1 MIGREYL
8 TVAMVAVLVV
18 TSTRVQSA
26 EEVTNNVTFTY
37 RTTGEGNVS
46 LTYPRNEAS
55 ECIFDKRIGTLTCTD
70 NKSFNNTTRVWNN
83 EPASIKYIKINCKLD
98 GAYRKQCYCIN
109 GTTGFRPCH
118 LRRLDLGVLANLT
131 NLEVLDLSYNRL
143 DTIQTEALQGL
154 RNLKFV
160 SFRFNYLKAFPTGLF
175 CPSPVLKYLD
185 IGSNPLKSYPYGSML
200 CKTDLE
206 IKVLEVRNSTLDRIP
221 DNALKN
227 LTSLER
233 FDLSFNPITSVT
245 KRAFDGGKSL
255 TELDLSDCDISDL
268 FPYFCDYLPN
278 MTNLYL
284 QNNRFK
290 RFDFE
295 DIVNCTALKMLNI
308 SGNHLTVVQGEA
320 VGLISIEHID
330 FSRNQ
335 VNVLNTTFK
344 GLQNLKHLHLQ
355 DNVLDH
361 LVEGQFEGA
370 SNLVYVNLANN
381 MIHKTT
387 NFTKVFTM
395 VNLTHLHLAQ
405 NKITILENESFT
417 ALRNLEVLDLGGNT
431 IHTLRNEML
440 AGLSSLKQLKIY
452 SNRLEGIV
460 NNTFGGLASLE
471 ILNIA
476 GNKLASLE
484 QLSLNGLSK
493 LQELNLN
500 DNALQ
505 RLPAGVLPYPTSL
518 KVVRLANNNIST
530 MGTQRWPPLKEFY
543 IQQNHLTEVPTDI
556 NFTDM
561 QIFNASYNNIASFSG
576 ALEVM
581 ITIDMSHNVITELS
595 YALFNKF
602 KDLSYMNFEHN
613 LLEFN
618 LHVDMFPDAH
628 KIKYLNFAHNKNISV
643 QGHIFATKSLE
654 TLEVLNLSANALHS
668 LTALSGPN
676 FEQSSLKILDVSKCQ
691 ISRIAGD
698 TFTGLTKLEHVDLR
712 HNMVVTF
719 PPLFSGGWT
728 IYDLLDN
735 PITCACTM
743 TWLAEPNVTVGNH
756 NVSVGNFKIPKCK
769 VYTENATYY
778 PHNLRRHQF
787 MCPENNTCDTKCACF
802 KLVQNGDVHLVKCRN
817 GLQEVPV
824 FIPSTT
830 NSLFLDGNNF
840 TSITA
845 LYPLFNFTAMKTVEL
860 YMNGSEIQTVIPDM
874 FKPFTKLEIL
884 SLAYNKIVNIP
895 PGIFR
900 NNNIL
905 RQLYLQHNE
914 IRSIEVGAFQDLP
927 ALKELDLSGNHLT
940 VLVPAT
946 VRELLALPA
955 SQYYFLTGNPW
966 KCDCMAV
973 AFKEFVDQERAKIRD
988 RRTLGCDKGKEIVN
1002 VPKSKFTCSAED
1014 EGSFGGKSA
1023 IIVGVIAGIAVF
1035 LVVMA
1040 TCCYFRRE
1048 LFSLLFFKTGCRIP
1062 GKKRVSG
1069 KHFDVLVNYD
1079 PTDEQC
1085 AGYVQRILLP
1095 KLKNNSY
1102 SIETSQHVIQDFE
1115 VTKRL
1120 LEDSRCSI
1128 FVIDK
1133 NFSSNAFLGQVFLA
1147 ADKLQKHTKGHSV
1160 ILLIHGDIDLMAL
1173 EPEVMSHMR
1182 KGDYITA
1189 RSRLWWERLVYEL
1202 PDATSGFRPRADTA
1216 DDEDVVVFSSLA
1228 EDQYEQI

>member
-1 MIGREYL
+1 MRNTLHLLKRSCGNKLKNEPYLATMIGREYL

-98 GAYRKQCYCIN
+98 GAYMKQCYCIN

-118 LRRLDLGVLANLT
+118 LRRLDLGVLVNLT

-245 KRAFDGGKSL
+245 KRAFD
-255 TELDLSDCDISDL
+255 
-268 FPYFCDYLPN
+268 
-278 MTNLYL
+278 
-284 QNNRFK
+284 
-290 RFDFE
+290 
-295 DIVNCTALKMLNI
+295 
-308 SGNHLTVVQGEA
+308 
-320 VGLISIEHID
+320 
-330 FSRNQ
+330 
-335 VNVLNTTFK
+335 
-344 GLQNLKHLHLQ
+344 
-355 DNVLDH
+355 
-361 LVEGQFEGA
+361 
-370 SNLVYVNLANN
+370 
-381 MIHKTT
+381 
-387 NFTKVFTM
+387 
-395 VNLTHLHLAQ
+395 AQ

-440 AGLSSLKQLKIY
+440 AGLSSLKQLKID

-476 GNKLASLE
+476 G
-484 QLSLNGLSK
+484 
-493 LQELNLN
+493 
-500 DNALQ
+500 
-505 RLPAGVLPYPTSL
+505 T
-518 KVVRLANNNIST
+518 
-530 MGTQRWPPLKEFY
+530 
-543 IQQNHLTEVPTDI
+543 
-556 NFTDM
+556 
-561 QIFNASYNNIASFSG
+561 
-576 ALEVM
+576 
-581 ITIDMSHNVITELS
+581 
-595 YALFNKF
+595 
-602 KDLSYMNFEHN
+602 
-613 LLEFN
+613 
-618 LHVDMFPDAH
+618 
-628 KIKYLNFAHNKNISV
+628 
-643 QGHIFATKSLE
+643 
-654 TLEVLNLSANALHS
+654 
-668 LTALSGPN
+668 LSGPN

-895 PGIFR
+895 PGLFR

-927 ALKELDLSGNHLT
+927 GLKELDLSGNHLT

-955 SQYYFLTGNPW
+955 SQYYFLAGNPW

-988 RRTLGCDKGKEIVN
+988 RRTLGCDKGKEMVN

-1115 VTKRL
+1115 VTKKL

>member
-1 MIGREYL
+1 MRNTLHLLKRSCGNKLKNEPYLATMIGREYL

-245 KRAFDGGKSL
+245 KRAFD
-255 TELDLSDCDISDL
+255 
-268 FPYFCDYLPN
+268 
-278 MTNLYL
+278 
-284 QNNRFK
+284 
-290 RFDFE
+290 
-295 DIVNCTALKMLNI
+295 
-308 SGNHLTVVQGEA
+308 
-320 VGLISIEHID
+320 
-330 FSRNQ
+330 
-335 VNVLNTTFK
+335 
-344 GLQNLKHLHLQ
+344 
-355 DNVLDH
+355 
-361 LVEGQFEGA
+361 
-370 SNLVYVNLANN
+370 
-381 MIHKTT
+381 
-387 NFTKVFTM
+387 
-395 VNLTHLHLAQ
+395 AQ

-561 QIFNASYNNIASFSG
+561 QIFNASYNNIA
-576 ALEVM
+576 
-581 ITIDMSHNVITELS
+581 T
-595 YALFNKF
+595 
-602 KDLSYMNFEHN
+602 
-613 LLEFN
+613 
-618 LHVDMFPDAH
+618 
-628 KIKYLNFAHNKNISV
+628 
-643 QGHIFATKSLE
+643 
-654 TLEVLNLSANALHS
+654 
-668 LTALSGPN
+668 LSGPN